1 MSKTVFMLDI
11 TTPFK
16 TLSVEVDEN
25 KTLKEC
31 LDIADELS
39 KSAGPY
45 CYTMKMKKWIRF
57 LSPQEAK
64 NE

>member
-1 MSKTVFMLDI
+1 MSKTVFILDI
-11 TTPFK
+11 ITPFT

-45 CYTMKMKKWIRF
+45 CYTMKIGRYVTTGA
-57 LSPQEAK
+57 E
-64 NE
+64 E

>member
-1 MSKTVFMLDI
+1 MSEAVFMLDI

-31 LDIADELS
+31 LNIADELS
-39 KSAGPY
+39 KSAGQY
-45 CYTMKMKKWIRF
+45 CYTMKIGRYVTGGG
-57 LSPQEAK
+57 E
-64 NE
+64 E

>member
-1 MSKTVFMLDI
+1 MVDI

-31 LDIADELS
+31 LEIADKMS
-39 KSAGPY
+39 RDAGHYP
-45 CYTMKMKKWIRF
+45 YTMKIGRYIF
-57 LSPQEAK
+57 TSAGDE
-64 NE
+64 E

>member
-1 MSKTVFMLDI
+1 MSRTIFMLDI

-31 LDIADELS
+31 LDIADEMS
-39 KSAGPY
+39 KNAGHYP
-45 CYTMKMKKWIRF
+45 YTMKIGRYISASTGGK
-57 LSPQEAK
+57 E
-64 NE
+64 